1 VSVNLKVQSAG
12 MDDIEQ
18 WLTSK
23 EQKEEDGVVG
33 NSVSRYCCRR
43 LELEG
48 GSDGAVDRTTTG
60 VGEAEQV

>member
-1 VSVNLKVQSAG
+1 

-23 EQKEEDGVVG
+23 EQKEEDGGMV
-33 NSVSRYCCRR
+33 NSVARRCCWR

-48 GSDGAVDRTTTG
+48 GLDDAVD
-60 VGEAEQV
+60 